1 MLRIVA
7 DDKIPFLKGILEPF
21 AGVTYIP
28 GKDINREVAAG
39 ADALLIRTRTRCDAS
54 LLAGTPV
61 KFIGTA
67 TIGYD
72 HIDCGFCENAGIT
85 WTNAPGCN
93 ASSVMQY
100 MASALISVSKEK
112 KMSLEGKT
120 LGIIGAGHVG
130 SQVET
135 LAGLL
140 GMKVLL
146 NDPPRARR
154 EGCEKF
160 TELNRLLERSDFV
173 TMHVPLTMAGDEKTY
188 HLMDTVMIGM
198 MKPDAWLINTSRG
211 EVVDSAALDAALSMG
226 EIAGAILDVWEDEP
240 KIDFEL
246 LRKVFIGTPHI
257 AGYSADGKANG
268 TSRVVRALCAHFGLP
283 LVSWYPENLP
293 EPLNNASIRINDL
306 LTEDAAILHAILHTY
321 DIRNDCTRLREN
333 PADFEKLRNYY
344 PVRREFQAYTV
355 TGSNLK
361 PAVKDKL
368 VKLGFKVS

>member
-21 AGVTYIP
+21 AEVAYLP
-28 GKDINREVAAG
+28 GKAINHEVAAG

-54 LLAGTPV
+54 LLTDTPV

-72 HIDCGFCENAGIT
+72 HIDCGFCQNAGIT

-93 ASSVMQY
+93 AASVMQY
-100 MASALISVSKEK
+100 MASALISVSKERQI
-112 KMSLEGKT
+112 SLEGKT

-130 SQVET
+130 TRVEI

-146 NDPPRARR
+146 NDPPRAGR
-154 EGCEKF
+154 EGCDKF
-160 TELNRLLERSDFV
+160 TELNRLLKRSDFV
-173 TMHVPLTMAGDEKTY
+173 TMHVPLTIAGNEKTF
-188 HLMDTVMIGM
+188 HLMDADTISM

-211 EVVDSAALDAALSMG
+211 EVVDSAALNAALSG
-226 EIAGAILDVWEDEP
+226 KKIAGAVLDVWENEP
-240 KIDFEL
+240 ETDSEL

-268 TSRVVRALCAHFGLP
+268 TARVVGALSAHFGLP

-293 EPLNNASIRINDL
+293 EPLNDVFIGINAL
-306 LTEDAAILHAILHTY
+306 QAEAAILQHVILHTY
-321 DIRNDCTRLREN
+321 DIRSDCARLREN
-333 PADFEKLRNYY
+333 PADFEKLRNNY

-355 TGSNLK
+355 AGSNLK
-361 PAVKDKL
+361 PDLKEKL